1 MNRRILSVAGAL
13 VLLSAISYYF
23 LNNNPVLDADPLD
36 AIPTDAALIFECKSG
51 SEAMDEIRTAP
62 FWKILQ
68 KDSSFPESNH
78 KCARSIPSALFNRNW
93 ELYGAKKNFI
103 YLSTR

>member
-68 KDSSFPESNH
+68 KDSSFSRIESQM
-78 KCARSIPSALFNRNW
+78 RSIDSISTLQP
-93 ELYGAKKNFI
+93 EL
-103 YLSTR
+103 